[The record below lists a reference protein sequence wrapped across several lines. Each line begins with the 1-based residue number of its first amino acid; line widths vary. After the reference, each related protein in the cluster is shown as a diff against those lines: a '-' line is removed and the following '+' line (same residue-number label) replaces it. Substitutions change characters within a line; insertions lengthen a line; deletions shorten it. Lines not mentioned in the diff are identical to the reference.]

1 MGVVQCLDTPRS
13 IMRGLFAV
21 ILSLGL
27 ILFAEGSARGKRET
41 EECQKAHEEFDK
53 CTTKAYADYQAEY
66 EKGDDKT
73 KPDWQARKSCNYMTA
88 SVEDCG
94 NKLVGECKSQEEVN
108 AMKDDQLKAVLVQLK
123 TSISEWDTE
132 KCPAPKAHVDRLQ
145 AAETEE
151 ADEAPV
157 AAPETGEQNTEPEP
171 EPTDSATSVT
181 VLFLVG
187 LTIFI

>member
-1 MGVVQCLDTPRS
+1 MGQCLDTPRS

-21 ILSLGL
+21 ALSFGL
-27 ILFAEGSARGKRET
+27 VLFAEGSARGKRET

-132 KCPAPKAHVDRLQ
+132 KCPATKAHVDRLQ
-145 AAETEE
+145 AAE
-151 ADEAPV
+151 AAAGGEAPV

-171 EPTDSATSVT
+171 TDSATSVT
-181 VLFLVG
+181 ASVLFLVG

>member
-1 MGVVQCLDTPRS
+1 MGQCLDTPRS
-13 IMRGLFAV
+13 IMRGLVAV

-27 ILFAEGSARGKRET
+27 VLFAEGSARGKRET
-41 EECQKAHEEFDK
+41 EACEKAYEEFDK
-53 CTTKAYADYQAEY
+53 CTTKAYADYQAGY

-88 SVEDCG
+88 TVEDCG

-108 AMKDDQLKAVLVQLK
+108 AMKDEQFKTVLVQLK
-123 TSISEWDTE
+123 TSISEWDTD
-132 KCPAPKAHVDRLQ
+132 KCPATKAHVDRLQ

-171 EPTDSATSVT
+171 TDSATSAT
-181 VLFLVG
+181 ASVLFLVG

>member
-1 MGVVQCLDTPRS
+1 MGS
-13 IMRGLFAV
+13 
-21 ILSLGL
+21 S
-27 ILFAEGSARGKRET
+27 RGKRET
-41 EECQKAHEEFDK
+41 EECQKAYEEFDK

-132 KCPAPKAHVDRLQ
+132 KCPATKAMWIAYKPLRLM
-145 AAETEE
+145 
-151 ADEAPV
+151 
-157 AAPETGEQNTEPEP
+157 
-171 EPTDSATSVT
+171 
-181 VLFLVG
+181 
-187 LTIFI
+187 

>member
-1 MGVVQCLDTPRS
+1 M
-13 IMRGLFAV
+13 
-21 ILSLGL
+21 
-27 ILFAEGSARGKRET
+27 GSARGKRET
-41 EECQKAHEEFDK
+41 EACEKAYKEFDE
-53 CTTKAYADYQAEY
+53 CTTKSYADYQVEY

-132 KCPAPKAHVDRLQ
+132 KCPATKAHVDRLQ

-157 AAPETGEQNTEPEP
+157 AAPETGPET
-171 EPTDSATSVT
+171 TDSATSVT
-181 VLFLVG
+181 ASVLFLVG